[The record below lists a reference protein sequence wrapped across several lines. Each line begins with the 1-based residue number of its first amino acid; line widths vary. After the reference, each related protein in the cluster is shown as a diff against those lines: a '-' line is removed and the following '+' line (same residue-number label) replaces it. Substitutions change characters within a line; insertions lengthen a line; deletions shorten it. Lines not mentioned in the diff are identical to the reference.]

1 MDPRMI
7 GSLICRLRKEQQLT
21 QRQLAEQLC
30 VSDKAVSKWERGLG
44 CPDVSLLPD
53 LARLLGI
60 ELEGLLSGQLD
71 SNEPLGGNMK
81 NLNFYICPNCG
92 NVVTAM
98 AEAAVSCCGKKLPA
112 LTPQKAPEGEQLQV
126 ERIEEDYFISTDHP
140 MEKGHYISFVALLTG
155 DSILLRKQYPEWDLQ
170 LRLPAFAHGK
180 LLWYC
185 TQHGLF
191 YQNI

>member
-44 CPDVSLLPD
+44 CPDISLLPD

-112 LTPQKAPEGEQLQV
+112 LTPQKAPEGERLQV

>member
-44 CPDVSLLPD
+44 CPDISLLPD

-112 LTPQKAPEGEQLQV
+112 PSSEAGLIIAMATVPMQLWETPYKPAISLKQGTIFPCLDKPFYKTGGEFHV
-126 ERIEEDYFISTDHP
+126 
-140 MEKGHYISFVALLTG
+140 
-155 DSILLRKQYPEWDLQ
+155 
-170 LRLPAFAHGK
+170 
-180 LLWYC
+180 
-185 TQHGLF
+185 
-191 YQNI
+191 